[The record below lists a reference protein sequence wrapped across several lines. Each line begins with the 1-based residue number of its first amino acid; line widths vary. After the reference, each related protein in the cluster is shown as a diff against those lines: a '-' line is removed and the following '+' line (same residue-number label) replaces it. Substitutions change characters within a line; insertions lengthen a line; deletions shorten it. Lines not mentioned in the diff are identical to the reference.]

1 MYEMSGEQERRANE
15 QIRKALE
22 VQADPIDLALLA
34 IEGDRT
40 VIMTDATGTAREVT
54 FVAPGFP
61 PTYEG

>member
-15 QIRKALE
+15 QIRNALE

-40 VIMTDATGTAREVT
+40 VIITDATGTAREVT
-54 FVAPGFP
+54 FVAPEFP
-61 PTYEG
+61 PTYEA